1 MSIEYIYSAL
11 RLMLKTAVDRILTFP
26 EDLGAAHNI
35 TRAYQLVIGLR
46 CQKKLAYLFVDCHLN
61 KEMKIYL

>member
-1 MSIEYIYSAL
+1 MSNEYIYSAL

-35 TRAYQLVIGLR
+35 TRAYQFVIGLR
-46 CQKKLAYLFVDCHLN
+46 CQKKLAY
-61 KEMKIYL
+61 